1 MIIATTNHLEAIKY
15 AACMARATS
24 TAWGIYRTNNQ
35 QLCVMP
41 ATGTRQQALEV
52 CHP

>member
-24 TAWGIYRTNNQ
+24 TAWGVYRTSNRR
-35 QLCVMP
+35 LFVMP
-41 ATGTRQQALEV
+41 AIGRRQPALEV

>member
-24 TAWGIYRTNNQ
+24 TALGVYRTSNQ

-41 ATGTRQQALEV
+41 ATGTRQRALEV
-52 CHP
+52 CLP